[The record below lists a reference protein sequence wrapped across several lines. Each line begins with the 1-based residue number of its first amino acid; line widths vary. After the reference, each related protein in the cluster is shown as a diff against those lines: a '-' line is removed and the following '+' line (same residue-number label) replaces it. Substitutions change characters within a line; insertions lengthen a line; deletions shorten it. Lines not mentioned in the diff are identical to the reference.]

1 MIININGEIFS
12 PEDAKIPVLDH
23 GFLFGDSVYEVIRT
37 ANGRLFTA
45 TEHLERL
52 RRSAEAVRLEV
63 PLTNEQFIE
72 EMRQSHEASGN
83 EESYIRLILTRGAG
97 EIDLH
102 PQTCGRPNCIF
113 IVKPLTVWP
122 EEYYKQGVKVSLVS
136 IHRNPS
142 TALSPEIKSGNYL
155 NNVIALMQ
163 AHDADAQ
170 EGIMLNPD
178 GWVTE
183 GTTSN
188 IWIVR
193 EGTALTPSM
202 KYGLLPGITREMIFE
217 MARAGSAS
225 ASEAQIN
232 GQDLLAAE
240 EAFITSTTR
249 GIMPVRQVDDK
260 KIGSGQLGPVTQQL
274 MSLLDERLQAN

>member
-12 PEDAKIPVLDH
+12 PEEAKIPVLDH

-136 IHRNPS
+136 IHRSPS

>member
-12 PEDAKIPVLDH
+12 PEEAKIPVLDH

>member
-217 MARAGSAS
+217 MA
-225 ASEAQIN
+225 
-232 GQDLLAAE
+232 
-240 EAFITSTTR
+240 
-249 GIMPVRQVDDK
+249 
-260 KIGSGQLGPVTQQL
+260 
-274 MSLLDERLQAN
+274 

>member
-1 MIININGEIFS
+1 M
-12 PEDAKIPVLDH
+12 K
-23 GFLFGDSVYEVIRT
+23 
-37 ANGRLFTA
+37 
-45 TEHLERL
+45 
-52 RRSAEAVRLEV
+52 
-63 PLTNEQFIE
+63 
-72 EMRQSHEASGN
+72 
-83 EESYIRLILTRGAG
+83 
-97 EIDLH
+97 
-102 PQTCGRPNCIF
+102 
-113 IVKPLTVWP
+113 
-122 EEYYKQGVKVSLVS
+122 KVSLVS

>member
-12 PEDAKIPVLDH
+12 PEEAKIPVLDH

-193 EGTALTPSM
+193 KGTALTPSM

-217 MARAGSAS
+217 MARAGSAF